1 MPTNEKSTTRALAS
15 LKLPTK
21 MPALI
26 TYAQS
31 IVKAMTGNPAFPT
44 PNPTL
49 AAISTAIAELQAAE
63 TAALARAPGAVVVR
77 NDKRAALVALLQQLK
92 SYIQANAD
100 ANPETAGAIIRSAG
114 IATRQTVVRA
124 PRVFAAKPA
133 GVTGVVKLIAP
144 SAARRASYSWEYSL
158 DSGTT
163 WVTLPDSLQAKTTVQ
178 GLKAGTTVLFKYR
191 PVVKTGEENWSPP
204 VSLLVQ

>member
-1 MPTNEKSTTRALAS
+1 
-15 LKLPTK
+15 

-26 TYAQS
+26 TYAES

-49 AAISTAIAELQAAE
+49 AAITTAIAELQAAE
-63 TAALARAPGAVVVR
+63 TATVARTKGAIVVR
-77 NDKRAALVALLQQLK
+77 NDKRVALVALLQQLK
-92 SYIQANAD
+92 SYIQQTAD
-100 ANPETAGAIIRSAG
+100 ANPENGGAIIRSAG
-114 IATRQTVVRA
+114 IATRKTVVRA
-124 PRVFAAKPA
+124 PRVFVAKPA
-133 GVTGVVKLIAP
+133 GVTGAVKLVAP

-163 WVTLPDSLQAKTTVQ
+163 WVSLPDSLQAKTTVQ

-191 PVVKTGEENWSPP
+191 PVVKTGEENWSPA